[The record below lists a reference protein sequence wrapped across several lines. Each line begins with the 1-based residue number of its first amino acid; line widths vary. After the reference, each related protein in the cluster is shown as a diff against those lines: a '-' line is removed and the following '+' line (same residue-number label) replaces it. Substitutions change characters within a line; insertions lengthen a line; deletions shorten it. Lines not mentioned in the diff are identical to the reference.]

1 MEKNL
6 LFVDRDCVIF
16 ELVSIM
22 GGTTGMVVAGG
33 NISFLSSKK
42 KNLGGSLL
50 HYSCYCPQ

>member
-22 GGTTGMVVAGG
+22 GGTAGMVV
-33 NISFLSSKK
+33 SKET
-42 KNLGGSLL
+42 
-50 HYSCYCPQ
+50 

>member
-22 GGTTGMVVAGG
+22 GGMAGMVV
-33 NISFLSSKK
+33 SKET
-42 KNLGGSLL
+42 
-50 HYSCYCPQ
+50 